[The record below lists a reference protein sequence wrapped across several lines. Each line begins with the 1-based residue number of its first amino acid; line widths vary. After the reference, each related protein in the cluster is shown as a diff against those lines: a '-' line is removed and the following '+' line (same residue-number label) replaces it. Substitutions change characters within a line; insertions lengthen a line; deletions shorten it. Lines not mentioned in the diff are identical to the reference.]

1 MNFYQAATSIFML
14 GMTIIIAWSTFKKRH
29 ARCSAP
35 LMSFSIGLAAWAI
48 LYALSSIITQKYVYT
63 WLGIMYLVANLT
75 RLSLF
80 VFALNYSDTAN
91 WLNKRTL
98 AILLIEP
105 FTTLGILL
113 TNPWHGFFF
122 ARITR
127 EILGRTVSFGP
138 WFWITTVYNFCL
150 LLATILIL
158 GQTYLKPSRT
168 NRSVSGLLF
177 LGMLAPLVLY
187 IATMAGSEIIPG
199 ADLSPII
206 FLVPSLTI
214 IIGLLRND
222 LLDYSIQ
229 SRDRVIEVMNDGW
242 MVLDEN
248 NNVID
253 INPFAE
259 TLIGRTRQQVFGLPV
274 KSVLSEWSNLLNI
287 VDNPTIVLDTN
298 FSVEINNSWRYIN
311 MRVLPIINN
320 GNETSGHVI
329 NWRDMTD
336 QKKVEDSRKQT
347 RDDQFLLI
355 RGLANAASE
364 APDLEYFFSESIYLV
379 MSIFQ
384 SQTLCLFLLDDE
396 MKEGDPFRLSLVH
409 QVGLNPMTARNLLH
423 LKIEESLPGSLYHAV
438 LERKGTYIS
447 PNMEVDRSIPDE
459 IKDLGP
465 GSLIISALR
474 SNNQLLGMVCQ
485 VRRIPGDYS
494 TEDRMRFQFVIDDI
508 SNFIYNDRQ
517 RQLAIGLAER
527 SRLVRDLHDSVTQ
540 KLYGLLA
547 LTEAAQA
554 GLEMGSMEMSK
565 KVLTPIG
572 EHARQALKEMRL
584 FLYELSPSNLKKDGL
599 IATLNQRLDA
609 VEGRADMKRK
619 IISDDDI
626 YLTNEQQVAFYY
638 IAQEALNNTLR
649 HAHAKSVQISL
660 KQTENDIIMEIED
673 DGIGFDTTKQEK
685 GGIGSRSMQERSEQ
699 IGAKLEIFSKP
710 GEGTRVVL
718 KMKKNGG

>member
-1 MNFYQAATSIFML
+1 MNYYQITLLIILL
-14 GMTIIIAWSTFKKRH
+14 GISIIIARSAFQKRH

-35 LMSFSIGLAAWAI
+35 LISFSIGLASWVI
-48 LYALSSIITQKYVYT
+48 LYFLNPFISQSGVYT

-80 VFALNYSDTAN
+80 IFALNYSDTAN
-91 WLNKRTL
+91 WLNTRTL
-98 AILLIEP
+98 AMLLIEP
-105 FTTLGILL
+105 FITLGILL

-127 EILGRTVSFGP
+127 VILGRTISFGP
-138 WFWITTVYNFCL
+138 WFWITTVYNFSL
-150 LLATILIL
+150 LLTIILIL
-158 GQTYLKPSRT
+158 GQTYLRPSRT
-168 NRSVSGLLF
+168 NRNVSGLLF

-187 IATMAGSEIIPG
+187 IVTLAGSEIIPG

-206 FLVPSLTI
+206 FLVPGVTI

-229 SRDRVIEVMNDGW
+229 SRDRVVEVMNDGW

-248 NNVID
+248 NHIID

-259 TLIGRTRQQVFGLPV
+259 KLINRSRQQVFGLPV
-274 KSVLSEWSNLLNI
+274 KSVLEEWSNLINI

-298 FSVEINNSWRYIN
+298 FSVEIDGSWRYIN
-311 MRVLPIINN
+311 MRVQPITTNK
-320 GNETSGHVI
+320 NETSGHVI
-329 NWRDMTD
+329 SWRDMTD

-364 APDLEYFFSESIYLV
+364 APNLEYFFSESKYLV

-384 SQTLCLFLLDDE
+384 SQTLCLFLLDGEYKD
-396 MKEGDPFRLSLVH
+396 GDPIRLNLVH
-409 QVGLNPMTARNLLH
+409 HVGLTPILIRNLSH
-423 LKIEESLPGSLYHAV
+423 IKIENSLPGSVYHRV
-438 LERKGTYIS
+438 LMERGSFNS
-447 PNMEVDRSIPDE
+447 PNMGADESIPDE

-465 GSLIISALR
+465 GSLIISPLR
-474 SNNQLLGMVCQ
+474 SNDQLLGMLCLIRKV
-485 VRRIPGDYS
+485 PGGY
-494 TEDRMRFQFVIDDI
+494 TAEDRVRFQYVVDDI

-517 RQLAIGLAER
+517 RQLAIALTER

-554 GLEMGSMEMSK
+554 GLEMGSTEMST

-609 VEGRADMKRK
+609 VEGRADIKRK
-619 IISDDDI
+619 IVSDEDI
-626 YLTNEQQVAFYY
+626 YLTNEQQVAFFY

-660 KQTENDIIMEIED
+660 KQTENDIIMEIVD
-673 DGIGFDTTKQEK
+673 DGIGFDITKQK
-685 GGIGSRSMQERSEQ
+685 SAGIGSRSMRERSEQ
-699 IGAKLEIFSKP
+699 IGANLELLSEP
-710 GEGTRVVL
+710 GHGTKVILIMR
-718 KMKKNGG
+718 KNGG

>member
-1 MNFYQAATSIFML
+1 MNFYQAATSILML
-14 GMTIIIAWSTFKKRH
+14 GMTIIITWSAFKKRSS
-29 ARCSAP
+29 RNSAP
-35 LMSFSIGLAAWAI
+35 LISFSIGLAGWII
-48 LYALSSIITQKYVYT
+48 LYSLSSIITQKNVYT

-80 VFALNYSDTAN
+80 VFALYYSDTAN

-98 AILLIEP
+98 SFLLIEP
-105 FTTLGILL
+105 LVTLAILL
-113 TNPWHGFFF
+113 TNPLHGFFF

-127 EILGRTVSFGP
+127 EVLGRSVSFGP

-158 GQTYLKPSRT
+158 GQTYLKPSRA

-177 LGMLAPLVLY
+177 LGMLAPLILY
-187 IATMAGSEIIPG
+187 IVTLAGSEIIPG

-222 LLDYSIQ
+222 LLEYSIQ

-259 TLIGRTRQQVFGLPV
+259 TLIGRTRRQVFGLPV

-298 FSVEINNSWRYIN
+298 FSVEIDRSWRYIN
-311 MRVLPIINN
+311 MRVQPIINN
-320 GNETSGHVI
+320 GNETGGHVI
-329 NWRDMTD
+329 SWRDITD

-396 MKEGDPFRLSLVH
+396 RKEGDPFRLSLVH
-409 QVGLNPMTARNLLH
+409 QVGLSPMTSRNLSH
-423 LKIEESLPGSLYHAV
+423 IKVENSLPGSMYHVV
-438 LERKGTYIS
+438 LERKGTYLS
-447 PNMEVDRSIPDE
+447 PNMELDQSIPDE

-485 VRRIPGDYS
+485 VRKIPGDYS
-494 TEDRMRFQFVIDDI
+494 AEDRMRFQFVIDDI

-565 KVLTPIG
+565 KVLSPIG

-673 DGIGFDTTKQEK
+673 DGVGFDTNKKES
-685 GGIGSRSMQERSEQ
+685 GGIGSRSMRERSEQ
-699 IGAKLEIFSKP
+699 IGANLEVHSKP
-710 GEGTRVVL
+710 GEGTRVAL
-718 KMKKNGG
+718 IMKKNGG